1 MLPLYPRSQT
11 GCLHCRWDGQCN
23 DECSHCKARCKQ
35 HNSTVLSLETEFQH
49 LTCASPCGVC
59 APYLKLCRPC
69 LESLTCV
76 RCRRQETTTSPCWLP
91 PPKVGTANLSRHAT
105 LCESHKKALN
115 RRDTTLQVPST
126 EDTPSTT
133 MSATMS
139 RVPRDAA
146 GADTT
151 FIMTSTS
158 AFGNSAARGLR
169 SPIGRPC
176 KGTKESE
183 ENGRP
188 ATTVLCTRCPSAGTG
203 ATQKF

>member
-1 MLPLYPRSQT
+1 VSPLLGVVDLCQVPSARNNHEPMLAPTTKSRT
-11 GCLHCRWDGQCN
+11 INEGTETN
-23 DECSHCKARCKQ
+23 
-35 HNSTVLSLETEFQH
+35 LEH
-49 LTCASPCGVC
+49 IN
-59 APYLKLCRPC
+59 
-69 LESLTCV
+69 
-76 RCRRQETTTSPCWLP
+76 
-91 PPKVGTANLSRHAT
+91 GTANVSRHAT

-188 ATTVLCTRCPSAGTG
+188 AKAVLCTRCPSAGTG